1 MYHNTLAVLN
11 QLRIKSN
18 QEVDHY
24 KVNLYSNPLQVV
36 PEPKGLA
43 DNLDE
48 LATDLGKVNFI
59 DKNGVEKKIVEID
72 EMDEDEET
80 MMAPS
85 EADIDRVKRMMR
97 LGGK

>member
-1 MYHNTLAVLN
+1 MVFVPIP
-11 QLRIKSN
+11 LRQFFWLVIGFYF
-18 QEVDHY
+18 Y
-24 KVNLYSNPLQVV
+24 KVV

-97 LGGK
+97 LGGKWTLWTGKKYSN